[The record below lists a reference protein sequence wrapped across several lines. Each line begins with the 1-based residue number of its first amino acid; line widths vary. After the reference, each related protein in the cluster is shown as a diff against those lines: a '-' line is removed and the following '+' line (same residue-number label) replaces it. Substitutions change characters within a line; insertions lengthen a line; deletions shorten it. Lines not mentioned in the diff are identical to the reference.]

1 MEEGKNGR
9 VEEGKDGRKGWT
21 NRCVVGFAAGR
32 EDAYLQLPKSK
43 VAFSLDFA
51 TILRSS
57 DPSTIPILPSSI
69 LPFFHPST
77 LPPWCERRQSR
88 RARKIKTRDKTNKN
102 VNGTTYG

>member
-9 VEEGKDGRKGWT
+9 MEGWKGWT

-32 EDAYLQLPKSK
+32 ENAYLQLPKSK

-69 LPFFHPST
+69 LPFFH
-77 LPPWCERRQSR
+77 LGVKGANRGERER
-88 RARKIKTRDKTNKN
+88 
-102 VNGTTYG
+102 